1 MKNPQCK
8 IMKLVLI
15 MDKQFQDMNRLELL
29 DFLGYRWSEFIILA
43 NGNIELCGQEIDLES
58 LRDLATEKNEDL
70 KCGRPVQC

>member
-1 MKNPQCK
+1 
-8 IMKLVLI
+8 

-43 NGNIELCGQEIDLES
+43 NGNIELNGQEITLNN

-70 KCGRPVQC
+70 K

>member
-1 MKNPQCK
+1 
-8 IMKLVLI
+8 MKLVLI

-43 NGNIELCGQEIDLES
+43 NGNIELNGQEITLNN

-70 KCGRPVQC
+70 K